1 MNFFKESFNYTRIQ
15 NSQMFDVPGRKVTT
29 FSFDSPTP
37 KPHLAHTTNSP
48 DLFILRS
55 HPISTVHLPRAPSL
69 SISPHLTSHTH
80 SRSRSSYRQ
89 IYSYSISLNLNR
101 PLAKNTTNI
110 NPTSHTLCSSRPWHP
125 QASLHPIPINQPIH
139 TAQVLIPAITPKL
152 EEIHQPPITRS
163 LPAPPLARINPRE
176 WGRLRRRRRG

>member
-29 FSFDSPTP
+29 FGFDSPTP

-69 SISPHLTSHTH
+69 YISPHLT
-80 SRSRSSYRQ
+80 
-89 IYSYSISLNLNR
+89 YSQQVPFLVPSNLFILYFTQSQ
-101 PLAKNTTNI
+101 PSLAKNTINI
-110 NPTSHTLCSSRPWHP
+110 NPTSQTLCSSRPWHP
-125 QASLHPIPINQPIH
+125 QIRPVSIRF
-139 TAQVLIPAITPKL
+139 
-152 EEIHQPPITRS
+152 RS
-163 LPAPPLARINPRE
+163 INPFTRH
-176 WGRLRRRRRG
+176 RF